1 MVVAGVVRLL
11 DSSVHE
17 ADDLIEGAELLASVV
32 GLAVLHA
39 HLLDDVHAKG
49 IKDVT
54 EVVHVQLASAIPIV
68 DGADLLDLISVLN
81 N

>member
-1 MVVAGVVRLL
+1 
-11 DSSVHE
+11 
-17 ADDLIEGAELLASVV
+17 
-32 GLAVLHA
+32 VLHA

-81 N
+81 KRKLFVVQNTFRSRV